1 MITVLLSLNI
11 AGLILAIF
19 FITLILSEKG
29 KQVNDYLLAFFIF
42 LLGTLLLIKYMFYH
56 NLVFEYPIILFL
68 FIYYWVLLGPTLFI
82 YTLVLTKGEQK
93 LRLSYLYSLIPAIL
107 VTICY
112 SKYIFSDVTQ
122 LFVKHEKEPLII
134 YVGFYIWLSNS
145 PVFYLLT
152 ILRLRKHQNR
162 IKQHY
167 SFSKSI
173 DLKWLYYL
181 SHGFAVFILFLLIE
195 RFLRYVLNLELP
207 FDNYGVS
214 LLVLFIYIFGIGY
227 YGYRQRKIFSESSQ
241 VEAHIVNP
249 QPRIINESRQSVNHL
264 SYQKSGLSKEEA
276 HLILKKLENLMVS
289 EQPYLDS
296 ELHLVTLALKIDTSS
311 HKLSQVINE
320 NLNKNFFD
328 FVNEYRIEKIKE
340 LLSDPANNSFKII
353 SLAYDSGFN
362 SKSTF
367 YNLFKKSEGITPA
380 EYRLKI
386 QRKVG

>member
-1 MITVLLSLNI
+1 MITLLTSLNI
-11 AGLILAIF
+11 AGLILAVF
-19 FITLILSEKG
+19 FITLILSKKG
-29 KQVNDYLLAFFIF
+29 KQVHDYLLAFFIF

-56 NLVFEYPIILFL
+56 NLVMEYPIILYL
-68 FIYYWVLLGPTLFI
+68 FVYYWVLLGPTLYI
-82 YTLVLTKGEQK
+82 YTLVSTKGENK
-93 LRLSYLYSLIPAIL
+93 LRLSYLYTFIPAIL

-122 LFVKHEKEPLII
+122 LFVKHEKEPLIM
-134 YVGFYIWLSNS
+134 YVGFYIWLANS
-145 PVFYLLT
+145 PVFYILT
-152 ILRLRKHQNR
+152 ILRIRKHQKK

-195 RFLRYVLNLELP
+195 RFLRNVLNLELP

-214 LLVLFIYIFGIGY
+214 LLVVFIYIFGIGY
-227 YGYRQRKIFSESSQ
+227 FGYRQKRIFSESHQ
-241 VEAHIVNP
+241 VDPNIGNP
-249 QPRIINESRQSVNHL
+249 QLKIISESRQSVKHL
-264 SYQKSGLSKEEA
+264 SYQKSGLNEEEA
-276 HLILKKLENLMVS
+276 QVTLDKLKKLMLS
-289 EQPYLDS
+289 EQPYLNS
-296 ELHLVTLALKIDTSS
+296 ELNLATLALKVDIST

-320 NLNKNFFD
+320 YLDKTFFD
-328 FVNEYRIEKIKE
+328 FVNEYRIEKVKE
-340 LLSDPANNSFKII
+340 LLVDPANNYLKII

-367 YNLFKKSEGITPA
+367 YNLFKKSEGVTPA